1 MHILTE
7 SEEAVKMMPD
17 VNRQNKIICVV
28 GPTASGKSA
37 LAVKLAKEFDGEIIS
52 CDSMQL
58 YRGMDI
64 GTAKA
69 TQQEMDGIA
78 HHLLD
83 TIDIDDEFSVSDY
96 VKLAD
101 ECVKDISSRGKLP
114 IFCGGTGLY
123 IDSYIS
129 GMSFGEYENL
139 PEYRKELEE
148 FAKDKGAEALHKMLQ
163 ECDSEAAEKID
174 CANVKRVIRALEV
187 YKATGVPIS
196 KWNKQAK
203 ENAKPRDALYIGITF
218 EDRQKLYERIDRRV
232 DIMLESGLL
241 EETEKL
247 ISEGLRS
254 SATASQAIGY
264 KELYP
269 YFDGQAV
276 LSDCVERLKIN
287 SRHYAKRQL
296 TWFTRNKEIKWI
308 YADGKTGEQLALEA
322 VCLCRE
328 YLCGKI

>member
-1 MHILTE
+1 MF
-7 SEEAVKMMPD
+7 D
-17 VNRQNKIICVV
+17 GNRQNKIICVV
-28 GPTASGKSA
+28 GPTASGKSD
-37 LAVKLAKEFDGEIIS
+37 LAVKIAKAFDGEIIS

-69 TQQEMDGIA
+69 TESEMEGIP

-83 TIDIDDEFSVSDY
+83 IVDIDDEFSVSDY

-101 ECVKDISSRGKLP
+101 ECVNDISSRGKLP
-114 IFCGGTGLY
+114 VFCGGTGLY

-139 PEYRKELEE
+139 PEYRKELED
-148 FAKDKGAEALHKMLQ
+148 FAKENGAEALHKMLE
-163 ECDSEAAEKID
+163 ECDREAADKID
-174 CANVKRVIRALEV
+174 SANVKRVIRALEV
-187 YKATGVPIS
+187 YKATGVPITQ
-196 KWNKQAK
+196 WNKQAK
-203 ENAKPRDALYIGITF
+203 EKAKPKDALYIGITF
-218 EDRQKLYERIDRRV
+218 DDRQKLYERIDKRV

-241 EETEKL
+241 EETERL
-247 ISEGLRS
+247 ISAGLRN

-269 YFDGQAV
+269 YFDGQAT
-276 LSDCVERLKIN
+276 LGECVDRLKIN

-296 TWFTRNKEIKWI
+296 TWFTRNKAVKWI
-308 YADGKTGEQLALEA
+308 YADGKTKNGVAEEA
-322 VCLCRE
+322 FNLCKA
-328 YLCGKI
+328 YLCEKI